1 MKQQGFTLIELMI
14 VVVMIGILAMVAIPA
29 YNNSVQ
35 KSRRTDAYNA
45 LTKLQL
51 EMEKYRGNC
60 SLYPDDLVA
69 SGGLCANRGI
79 NYSDASDEAWYG
91 LTIVSATGN
100 AYQLKA
106 TADTSGP
113 QKDDKKAGVYDCTV
127 MTITVSNT
135 NPKGVKAPA
144 DCW

>member
-60 SLYPDDLVA
+60 SLYPSSLVTTGDDCSA
-69 SGGLCANRGI
+69 QEIS
-79 NYSDASDEAWYG
+79 YTDASDEAWYG
-91 LTIVSATGN
+91 LAIVSATGN
-100 AYQLKA
+100 AYQLRA
-106 TADTSGP
+106 TADANGP
-113 QKDDKKAGVYDCTV
+113 QKDDKKTGVYDCTV
-127 MTITVSNT
+127 MTITVSNA
-135 NPKGVKAPA
+135 NPKGAKAPA